1 MNLNVCLADMHGR
14 CQCIL
19 FCLYR
24 FEKRLWRLRCGMRV
38 QRSSTDVLNAM
49 LLREVFDVIGK
60 WDARARRDYGR
71 AGLPCCYER
80 CLM

>member
-1 MNLNVCLADMHGR
+1 
-14 CQCIL
+14 
-19 FCLYR
+19 
-24 FEKRLWRLRCGMRV
+24 MRV